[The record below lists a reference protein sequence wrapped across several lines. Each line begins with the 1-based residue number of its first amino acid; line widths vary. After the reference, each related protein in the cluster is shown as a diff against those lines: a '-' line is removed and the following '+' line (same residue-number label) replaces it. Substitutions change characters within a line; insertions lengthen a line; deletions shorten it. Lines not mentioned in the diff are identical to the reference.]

1 LKQAVRFC
9 LGLFLTALMIFP
21 ALSQDQ
27 SPPTTETA
35 KKERLAAGIPLIYL
49 QDTSSN
55 ITVLQFSIAGGQFA
69 EPLDKSGLAYLATRL
84 TLVLPDRSKTQTIMD
99 MATQLLMTS
108 YPDYTM
114 VSMAC
119 LSQNLEESLKVLSEI
134 MQDPLISGI
143 RISNNKEQMERQIK
157 SMQDDSE
164 NIIHQTAV
172 ALLFPQSRYA
182 RSIYGTE
189 DSLKKI
195 KKKALKEFFKQYFR
209 PSNMTAVVCS
219 DLNKTAIVNLLNE
232 YFTEFP
238 DGDAP
243 LRPEFVLPEIDKQ
256 SETIERDTQQTL
268 IGLAYRLPPLNA
280 RNYACAAMLEN
291 LLGKGIG
298 SRLWALR
305 EDKKLAYH
313 VNARL
318 NYFREGGVIEAYLET
333 ETGKK
338 ETAQTELKKI
348 MEQIYASG
356 IPEEEWASVQNYA
369 RAAFLRDNETK
380 MQKVQTISFFE
391 MTDLNYTFFYSLLE
405 EMKNISRDEFNAF
418 LKKVL
423 LPDRAVSIII
433 GPEVS
438 N

>member
-1 LKQAVRFC
+1 MRKAVCFC
-9 LGLFLTALMIFP
+9 LGLLLAALLIFP

-27 SPPTTETA
+27 SPPKTDPA
-35 KKERLAAGIPLIYL
+35 KKERLATGIPLIYL
-49 QDTSSN
+49 QDTASN

-99 MATQLLMTS
+99 LATQLLMTS

-143 RISNNKEQMERQIK
+143 RISNNREQMERQIK
-157 SMQDDSE
+157 SVQDDSE

-172 ALLFPQSRYA
+172 NLLYPGSRYA
-182 RSIYGTE
+182 RSIYGNE
-189 DSLKKI
+189 ESLKAI
-195 KKKALKEFFKQYFR
+195 KKKVIRQFFTQYFR

-219 DLNKTAIVNLLNE
+219 DLKMDTIVELLNE
-232 YFTEFP
+232 YFTKFP
-238 DGDAP
+238 AGEP
-243 LRPEFVLPEIDKQ
+243 PSRPEFILPEIQ
-256 SETIERDTQQTL
+256 HRSEFIKRDTRQTL
-268 IGLAYRLPPLNA
+268 IGLAYRLPPMNA
-280 RNYACAAMLEN
+280 HNFACAHMMEN
-291 LLGKGIG
+291 VLGKGIG
-298 SRLWALR
+298 SKLWPLR
-305 EDKKLAYH
+305 EEKKLAYNI
-313 VNARL
+313 NARAD
-318 NYFREGGVIEAYLET
+318 YFREGGVMEVYLET

-338 ETAQTELKKI
+338 ERAQAELNKL
-348 MEQIYASG
+348 MAQVFSEG
-356 IPEEEWASVQNYA
+356 IPEEEWTSVQNYA
-369 RAAFLRDNETK
+369 RAAFLRENETK
-380 MQKVQTISFFE
+380 MQRVQTISFLE
-391 MTDLNYTFFYSLLE
+391 MTNLDYTFFYTLLD

-418 LKKVL
+418 LHKIL
-423 LPDRAVSIII
+423 TPDRAVSIII